1 MKKSIFFSLFAAA
14 AVLCSCQKE
23 IFPVVDEVVEEG
35 LPTTV
40 EIPFCFDAQKKV
52 STKVTLGESFEGTL
66 YNLYLAIY
74 DSDGKVIFTK
84 FYEAGDSD
92 WSHVQANDAGQGSVK
107 VTTHTTNNASVYA
120 VANIEV
126 AMLNLDAEK
135 LKIVGQTE
143 AGLRSMVAKLNQDII
158 SSDGFFLMSGWL
170 KGVNLTT
177 SGLSVLSTAKNSNG
191 ETGSSIKLHL
201 DRLNAKVTF
210 NVTCASPEYP
220 AHSPTIESFIP
231 KKWQV
236 VNVPRRAYLMPGVDT
251 NDYASFGSSEDNYF
265 DMPAYGTFHTTAGSG
280 KYNVDSWSFYTIES
294 LLKAK
299 SNGLSGYEDR
309 ELQEK
314 DSMGKNG
321 AWVYAPDYGTYVIL
335 TGTVM
340 MSNATYDTSGAL
352 VMIEGTTLS
361 AEVQY
366 KIHLGDFGHDVT
378 DFGQKRNTHYIYN
391 VTIRGVD
398 DITIEVVT
406 SDEPDLPTI
415 ENAPGATGDVTIAK
429 EAFRYVD
436 SHYESFY
443 HGFKSSNITSN
454 LTWFVRTPFS
464 NGQASDSPADYK
476 WIKFRVNEMG
486 ADGKYK
492 KNRRLFKPYDESY
505 VFDYTA
511 NYSGAVG
518 STTESPVMTVKELV
532 AYLKKQ
538 NELKAAG
545 STNFFDAAG
554 EIGVT
559 VFVDENYYEEDPR
572 DGTADPELWKKFAGS
587 NVNPRVMHIL
597 SRTMS
602 SDDEESLVTASSLS
616 IKQRPIQTVYNVYSD
631 VKRAW
636 GVESLDESPVRAGM
650 RWRSGADTRAVSL
663 TTAQNDMP
671 RFSTLREW
679 AVYLGNGNWDT
690 PDWSTYLNQE
700 TDGTDTLRFTSSYNY
715 LAYMCM
721 QRNRDNN
728 GNGKID
734 RSEMRWY
741 LASGQ
746 QIACLWVGENSLA
759 PDAKYYRPKDG
770 YWSDKVW
777 RSHYITSTANRG
789 STNVPMVVWAEE
801 YGATGG
807 HPQSNWDTGSRSG
820 SYRGFIG
827 PYHIRCVRDLNSN
840 LSAARPEDEE
850 NRPEPLIQK
859 SGSNAT
865 GWKLDLSRL
874 SEENFREFRDKE
886 LIFGDEK
893 NVINN
898 RVARAFE
905 TSTTAQYTSFSE
917 SNFLTINNNLTTI
930 GLGGTNPYCPS
941 GYRLPNNRE
950 ISILFHYLPND
961 FWTSGGVYLTR
972 TWWSRGYLGDKT
984 DIYLSKTEFDNHA
997 GTSKRSTIGVR
1008 NNIITTDVSE
1018 ANTSQL
1024 RCVKDTFSVSVED

>member
-66 YNLYLAIY
+66 YNLYVAIY
-74 DSDGKVIFTK
+74 DSEGKLMFTK
-84 FYEAGDSD
+84 FFENAGTE
-92 WSHVQANDAGQGSVK
+92 WSHVQSNDSGHGTVK
-107 VTTHTTNNASVYA
+107 ITTHTANNASIYA
-120 VANIEV
+120 VANIDV
-126 AMLNLDAEK
+126 AMINLDAEK

-158 SSDGFFLMSGWL
+158 TSDGFFLMSGWL

-210 NVTCASPEYP
+210 NVTCAAP
-220 AHSPTIESFIP
+220 ADPSNSPTIESFIP

-251 NDYASFGSSEDNYF
+251 NSYASFGSSEDNYF

-299 SNGLSGYEDR
+299 SNALTAPKDR

-314 DSMGKNG
+314 DSMGRNG

-340 MSNATYDTSGAL
+340 MSDATYDTSGAL

-366 KIHLGDFGHDVT
+366 KIHLGNFKTDVT
-378 DFGQKRNTHYIYN
+378 DFGQKRNTHYIYD

-406 SDEPDLPTI
+406 SDDPDLSTI
-415 ENAPGATGDVTIAK
+415 EKAPGATGDVTIAK
-429 EAFRYVD
+429 EAFKYVD

-443 HGFKSSNITSN
+443 HAFKASNITSN

-476 WIKFRVNEMG
+476 WVKFRVNEMG
-486 ADGKYK
+486 SDGKYK
-492 KNRRLFKPYDESY
+492 KNRRPFKPYNKDFA
-505 VFDYTA
+505 FDYTA
-511 NYSGAVG
+511 DYSGAVG
-518 STTESPVMTVKELV
+518 TTEESPTMTVKELV

-572 DGTADPELWKKFAGS
+572 DGTADPELWKKFTGS

-616 IKQRPIQTVYNVYSD
+616 IKQRPIECLYSPYAS
-631 VKRAW
+631 VTSAW
-636 GVESLDESPVRAGM
+636 GCETLDESPSTFGMYWQKDNKKVRKTEITPANNHKG
-650 RWRSGADTRAVSL
+650 R
-663 TTAQNDMP
+663 NN
-671 RFSTLREW
+671 TLREW
-679 AVYLGNGNWDT
+679 EVYGDGGWNNSKTWA
-690 PDWSTYLNQE
+690 TYVNV
-700 TDGTDTLRFTSSYNY
+700 THDGTDTLRLTSNYNY

-721 QRNRDNN
+721 LRNRDND
-728 GNGKID
+728 GDGIID
-734 RSEMRWY
+734 PEEMRWY
-741 LASGQ
+741 LATGQ
-746 QIACLWVGENSLA
+746 QIACLWIGDNTLSPEGKYYVA
-759 PDAKYYRPKDG
+759 PDNY
-770 YWSDKVW
+770 W
-777 RSHYITSTANRG
+777 RSHYITSSANKGSGTA
-789 STNVPMVVWAEE
+789 PLVVWSEE
-801 YGATGG
+801 YGATNSAYA
-807 HPQSNWDTGSRSG
+807 HLNWDQWEK
-820 SYRGFIG
+820 YRGTV
-827 PYHIRCVRDLNSN
+827 PKYKTRCVRDLGTD
-840 LSAARPEDEE
+840 LSVNPETSLPD
-850 NRPEPLIQK
+850 PLIVVNT
-859 SGSNAT
+859 ST
-865 GWKLDLSRL
+865 YEFDLSRL
-874 SEENFREFRDKE
+874 AEENFREYRNKD

-898 RVARAFE
+898 RVARSFAAAAPEKNITF
-905 TSTTAQYTSFSE
+905 TASSFRQ
-917 SNFLTINNNLTTI
+917 INKALDDA
-930 GLGGTNPYCPS
+930 GLAGTNVYCPA

-950 ISILFHYLPND
+950 LSILFHYLPNE
-961 FWTSGGVYLTR
+961 FWGDSGLVYFTR
-972 TWWSRGYLGDKT
+972 TWWSRGVMGDST
-984 DIYLSKTEFDNHA
+984 DRFDKNFNITDRTTVGVYN
-997 GTSKRSTIGVR
+997 GTIQIEVSTM
-1008 NNIITTDVSE
+1008 NATT
-1018 ANTSQL
+1018 A

>member
-66 YNLYLAIY
+66 YNLYVAIY
-74 DSDGKVIFTK
+74 DSEGKLMFTK
-84 FYEAGDSD
+84 FFENAGTE
-92 WSHVQANDAGQGSVK
+92 WSHVQSNDSGHGTVK
-107 VTTHTTNNASVYA
+107 ITTHTANNASIYA
-120 VANIEV
+120 VANIDV
-126 AMLNLDAEK
+126 AMINLDAEK

-158 SSDGFFLMSGWL
+158 TSDGFFLMSGWL

-210 NVTCASPEYP
+210 NVTCAAP
-220 AHSPTIESFIP
+220 ADPSNSPTIESFIP

-251 NDYASFGSSEDNYF
+251 NNYASFGSSEDNYF

-299 SNGLSGYEDR
+299 SNALTAPKDR

-314 DSMGKNG
+314 DSMGRNG

-340 MSNATYDTSGAL
+340 MSDATYDTSGAL

-366 KIHLGDFGHDVT
+366 KIHLGNFKTDVT
-378 DFGQKRNTHYIYN
+378 DFGQKRNTHYIYD

-406 SDEPDLPTI
+406 SDDPDEPVR

-429 EAFRYVD
+429 EAFKYVD

-476 WIKFRVNEMG
+476 WVKFRVNEMG

-492 KNRRLFKPYDESY
+492 KDRRLFKPYNKDFA
-505 VFDYTA
+505 FDYTA
-511 NYSGAVG
+511 DYSGAVG
-518 STTESPVMTVKELV
+518 TTEESPTMTVKELV

-538 NELKAAG
+538 NELKAAS
-545 STNFFDAAG
+545 STNFFDKNG

-572 DGTADPELWKKFAGS
+572 DGTSDPQLWKKFVGS
-587 NVNPRVMHIL
+587 NVSARVMHIL
-597 SRTMS
+597 SRTMNS
-602 SDDEESLVTASSLS
+602 ADEESLVTASSLS
-616 IKQRPIQTVYNVYSD
+616 IKQRPIETVYSPYAD
-631 VKRAW
+631 VTRAW
-636 GVESLDESPVRAGM
+636 GAETLDESPSTKGM
-650 RWRSGADTRAVSL
+650 YWRSDNQVSRSSKVEEGY
-663 TTAQNDMP
+663 NH
-671 RFSTLREW
+671 RGRNNTLREW
-679 AVYLGNGNWDT
+679 GIYGNGGWNNDKV
-690 PDWSTYLNQE
+690 WSNFVDVTH
-700 TDGTDTLRFTSSYNY
+700 DGTDILRLTSSYNY

-721 QRNRDNN
+721 LRNRDND
-728 GNGKID
+728 GDGKID
-734 RSEMRWY
+734 PDEMRWY

-746 QIACLWVGENSLA
+746 QIACLWIGDNTLSPEG
-759 PDAKYYRPKDG
+759 KYYVPVD
-770 YWSDKVW
+770 SDTW
-777 RSHYITSTANRG
+777 RSQYVTSSVTGG
-789 STNVPMVVWAEE
+789 SGYSTMVVWSEE
-801 YGATGG
+801 SGATSSMYPDYLKDSWET
-807 HPQSNWDTGSRSG
+807 H
-820 SYRGFIG
+820 RGKVA
-827 PYHIRCVRDLNSN
+827 PYKTRCVRDLGTDLKANPTSAEALPQDLIKVDGYNFDLHN
-840 LSAARPEDEE
+840 LA
-850 NRPEPLIQK
+850 
-859 SGSNAT
+859 
-865 GWKLDLSRL
+865 
-874 SEENFREFRDKE
+874 EENFREYRDKE
-886 LIFGDEK
+886 MIYGDER

-898 RVARAFE
+898 RVAR
-905 TSTTAQYTSFSE
+905 SFAAADPS
-917 SNFLTINNNLTTI
+917 SNVTFAAISCENMNKELNTV
-930 GLGGTNPYCPS
+930 GLSGTNRFCPA

-950 ISILFHYLPND
+950 LSIMYHYLNLS
-961 FWTSGGVYLTR
+961 FWPESACYTR
-972 TWWSRGYLGDKT
+972 TFWSKGILGDRT
-984 DIYLSKTEFDNHA
+984 DIYQDGSFTE
-997 GTSKRSTIGVR
+997 RRTIAVGVR
-1008 NNIITTDVSE
+1008 QKIITTDVSHNNATE
-1018 ANTSQL
+1018 A